1 MNCGGVTRKGHEP
14 SSLPRLSRCRQTRR
28 AARSLCD
35 GRGSK
40 SRGGHH
46 RNHTRR
52 QLRDHRARF
61 VSSLFALVELEQKA
75 PSIARRGAPIGTRR
89 NPAPQRAGSIYHI
102 IFIISSLSSKQASTM
117 DIELSHEISSIA
129 ELVGTSAT
137 ASSIFSFPHLF
148 QDMMIAPGMS
158 HGTQPNRF

>member
-14 SSLPRLSRCRQTRR
+14 SSLPRLSRSRQTRR

-75 PSIARRGAPIGTRR
+75 PSIARRGAPIGIPLR
-89 NPAPQRAGSIYHI
+89 NGPVQSI
-102 IFIISSLSSKQASTM
+102 IFIIFKTSSKRASTM
-117 DIELSHEISSIA
+117 DLELPHKISSIA